1 MSKRSLTF
9 AMALAAGA
17 VLHASGAAAQMPN
30 PYGAPIDLATAK
42 SVAAASIAEA
52 RKNNWTMA
60 VAIVD
65 IGGDLVYFEKID
77 GTQTASVQLAIAKAN
92 SAVKYK
98 RATSTFRTGLAAGG
112 DGLRLLTYNDMA
124 AVDGGQPIV
133 VAGKIVGAVGA
144 SGGTFAQD
152 DQVATAGSST
162 QM

>member
-1 MSKRSLTF
+1 MSKRSF
-9 AMALAAGA
+9 VVAIALVAGA
-17 VLHASGAAAQMPN
+17 LSHASGASAQMPN
-30 PYGAPIDLATAK
+30 AYGAPIDLATAK

-60 VAIVD
+60 IAIVD

-77 GTQTASVQLAIAKAN
+77 GTQTASVQLAVAKAN

-98 RATSTFRTGLAAGG
+98 RPTDTFQTGLAAAG

-124 AVDGGQPIV
+124 AVGGGFPIV
-133 VAGKIVGAVGA
+133 VGGKVVGAVGA

-152 DQVATAGSST
+152 TQVANAGATT
-162 QM
+162 QK